1 MSSSN
6 CIFTGILSVFLN
18 RSLDQVSEAAFA
30 AQVAWTSGNR
40 SRFELVDYFFDA
52 VVPPENEHAFYTK
65 LEKSLPR
72 MKVLVSTSSE
82 GFKIIEPTNRQE
94 LKDRIIKT
102 TWLPYLTGWGIH
114 RDDQDGTFYVD
125 GGFSR
130 ILHPTCETSL
140 SLPMIWD
147 TWVHTFNPGLD
158 RKQVYGLWKAGFEY
172 RHYQLPTREQRQHFV
187 G

>member
-1 MSSSN
+1 M
-6 CIFTGILSVFLN
+6 N
-18 RSLDQVSEAAFA
+18 RSLDEVSEAAFA
-30 AQVAWTSGNR
+30 AQSAWISGNR

-52 VVPPENEHAFYTK
+52 VVPSENEHAFYTK

-72 MKVLVSTSSE
+72 IKVLVSTSSE

-94 LKDRIIKT
+94 LKDSIIKT

-114 RDDQDGTFYVD
+114 RDDEDGTFYVD

-130 ILHPTCETSL
+130 IFHPTCETSL

-158 RKQVYGLWKAGFEY
+158 RKQVYGLWKAGFDY
-172 RHYQLPTREQRQHFV
+172 RHYQLPTREERLQFV